1 MVMKN
6 ILLTIDFNNNE
17 IVLIDRAI
25 EIAAAFDAKIWL
37 LHVVAPEPDFVGL
50 EVGPQYVR
58 DSRAE
63 QIKRERRLLSDY
75 TDVIKLENVSCEA
88 VLIQG
93 ATIEMILKEAE
104 KLNTDLI
111 IIGRHDHSIMYKAFF
126 GSVASG
132 VIKKSK
138 IPVMLIPMEG

>member
-1 MVMKN
+1 MKN

>member
-1 MVMKN
+1 MKN
-6 ILLTIDFNNNE
+6 ILLTIDFDNNE
-17 IVLIDRAI
+17 IVLIDKAI

-50 EVGPQYVR
+50 DVGPQYIR
-58 DSRAE
+58 DTRAE
-63 QIKRERRLLSDY
+63 ELKRERRLLADY
-75 TDVIKLENVSCEA
+75 TDVIKLENVSCEGI
-88 VLIQG
+88 LIQG
-93 ATIEMILKEAE
+93 ATIEMILSEAE

-111 IIGRHDHSIMYKAFF
+111 IIGRHEHNIMYKAFF

-138 IPVMLIPMEG
+138 IPVMIVPVE

>member
-1 MVMKN
+1 MKN

-75 TDVIKLENVSCEA
+75 TDVIKLENVRCEA

>member
-1 MVMKN
+1 MKN
-6 ILLTIDFNNNE
+6 ILLTIDFDNNE

-50 EVGPQYVR
+50 EVGPQYIR
-58 DSRAE
+58 DTRAE
-63 QIKRERRLLSDY
+63 ELKRERRLLSDY
-75 TDVIKLENVSCEA
+75 TDVIKLENVSCEGI
-88 VLIQG
+88 LIQG

-111 IIGRHDHSIMYKAFF
+111 IIGRHEHNLMYKAFF

-138 IPVMLIPMEG
+138 IPVMVVPVD